1 MSKDFKVKNG
11 LQVTTNITASGNIS
25 ASGNI
30 LTSGEVRATNL
41 RFDQGNSTGIILN
54 GGDKPIISLNAAG
67 ALTFGAIHSSNTQ
80 HKGVNIFVTGSTPDG
95 LFLDTSANVTASGNI
110 SASGTFI
117 GKSLSL
123 SNVSLSDTNT
133 DAEYLFP
140 IFQDEGT
147 LEVSNGIK
155 FNPSTDTV
163 TIGGNKIYLTATGGN
178 ITASGN
184 ISASGTITM
193 LTASIGGGIFTSASL
208 AAGGGGGG
216 SVSGNTFASDL
227 KIGRDSQNLIDFAS
241 TDNQIKYRLNDVDE
255 FLMLENVFSPV
266 TDLGAGLGFVGKQ
279 FSELVVGK
287 ITASGDISAS
297 GKVFVTGT
305 ISGDG
310 DIIAGSKLKLGSS
323 GLKLQELNGG
333 INVQDG
339 AFSAHHITASG
350 NISASGTLSG
360 DDLVLRDDTQATNT
374 PSVQL
379 RNDTNHPG
387 AQQSILFSSGSPSP
401 SAGNDTARINFI
413 PQATVGSFML
423 DNFIATGT
431 ISLRTNNVTRLEASA
446 TGIDVTGN
454 ITASGDISASGTI
467 KAEHLHSTDDIEIG
481 DSIIHSGDTDTK
493 IGFSTDKITFTAGG
507 VSLLTLEEA
516 SNDVAIFSNNISAS
530 NTSGVHVFGGSTTF
544 SGNTSFGGFINNV
557 GAGVGAKHI
566 NVNTSELTGSFHG
579 GANLASGIG
588 SFIINYGD
596 ADTFSGSLSNAGN
609 GYGEIVSHFD
619 INSAVNAGD
628 LVYYN
633 GSDFRHTDADG
644 SGASTALLGVA
655 MVDGASS
662 PGPVLL
668 RGIVRLGAG
677 HIVDT
682 SGDDGDVLYVSTTL
696 GHVQFAA
703 PSGASDIAR
712 IVGYCMNE
720 ANDVIYFNPSSTFV
734 EVG

>member
-1 MSKDFKVKNG
+1 MGFTQNG
-11 LQVTTNITASGNIS
+11 GTQ
-25 ASGNI
+25 I
-30 LTSGEVRATNL
+30 LTNL
-41 RFDQGNSTGIILN
+41 
-54 GGDKPIISLNAAG
+54 
-67 ALTFGAIHSSNTQ
+67 
-80 HKGVNIFVTGSTPDG
+80 
-95 LFLDTSANVTASGNI
+95 
-110 SASGTFI
+110 
-117 GKSLSL
+117 
-123 SNVSLSDTNT
+123 
-133 DAEYLFP
+133 
-140 IFQDEGT
+140 
-147 LEVSNGIK
+147 
-155 FNPSTDTV
+155 
-163 TIGGNKIYLTATGGN
+163 
-178 ITASGN
+178 TASGN

-208 AAGGGGGG
+208 AAGGGG
-216 SVSGNTFASDL
+216 SFSFTGNQFATDL

-241 TDNQIKYRLNDVDE
+241 TDNQIKYRLNNVDE
-255 FLMLENVFSPV
+255 FLMLENVFRPV

-287 ITASGDISAS
+287 ITASGDISSS
-297 GKVFVTGT
+297 GKLFVHQT

-310 DIIAGSKLKLGSS
+310 DINAGGKLRVGSS
-323 GLKLQELNGG
+323 GLRLQELNGG
-333 INVQDG
+333 INVEDG
-339 AFSAHHITASG
+339 AFSAQHITASGNISASGNLSVNAINIKDNITHIGDTNTLITFGDDDIRIAAGGINTQFTTTQVGFGGKRLSGILNITASG

-387 AQQSILFSSGSPSP
+387 AQQSILFSSGSPIT
-401 SAGNDTARINFI
+401 SAGNDTARLNFI
-413 PQATVGSFML
+413 PQATAGSFNL
-423 DNFIATGT
+423 DNFVATGT
-431 ISLRTNNVTRLEASA
+431 IGLRTNNVTRLEASA

-467 KAEHLHSTDDIEIG
+467 KAEHIHSTDDIEIG
-481 DSIIHSGDTDTK
+481 DRIFHSGDTNTK
-493 IGFSTDKITFTAGG
+493 ITFGTDQIIFTAGG

-544 SGNTSFGGFINNV
+544 TGNTSFGGFINNV

-579 GANLASGIG
+579 GANLAQGIG

-596 ADTFSGSLSNAGN
+596 AATFSGSLSNAGN
-609 GYGEIVSHFD
+609 GYGEIVSHFN
-619 INSAVNAGD
+619 INSAVSAGD

-633 GSDFRHTDADG
+633 GGDFRHTDADG
-644 SGASTALLGVA
+644 SSTSTALLGVA
-655 MVDGASS
+655 MVDGGGVA
-662 PGPVLL
+662 GPVLL

-677 HIVDT
+677 HIVDS
-682 SGDDGDVLYVSTTL
+682 SGNDGDVLYVSTTL
-696 GHVQFAA
+696 AHVQFAV

-734 EVG
+734 EVS